1 ICHCIVFLPN
11 IFGAQNE
18 ISIFLSH
25 VAITISISLLASWLF
40 AVSLTPLL
48 AARIPPPKYVTS
60 DSAVSRLKDRY
71 ARVLDWTLRH
81 RAQTMLA
88 TLAIVVASIAPMM
101 FVKKDLF
108 PSGGT
113 RRLELQ
119 VEANGV
125 YTLDETERAFAPLE
139 KWLYDRKKEL
149 EIESVYVWISEQFGG
164 GFRLKLVEEG
174 AELSSD
180 EIMEKI
186 REGLPKIAIG
196 NVNFGGGGQRGGGEG
211 LRVSLVGDSS
221 DELEKLGEVVLPI
234 LRGLEGLRDVRSDS
248 GATTREIAVRVD
260 RERAGQYGF
269 SAQEVATFIAIALRG
284 APLKEF
290 RASEDE
296 VPVWLR
302 FQESDTASV
311 DDLRDFKLRR
321 DDGELVPLLSL
332 VDVRVQDSASAIQ
345 RQDRQTSFP
354 IQINVAEGT
363 TAEVARKRVEDAL
376 SGLAMPPGYRWSFG
390 GGFERED
397 EAGKQMVFNL
407 LIALLLIYIVMAA
420 LFESLLFPAA
430 ILTSIV
436 FSIFG
441 VFWFFWL
448 TGTTFSIM
456 AFIGILIL
464 MGVVVNNGIIMVEH
478 INQLRHA
485 GMLRTQ
491 ALIEGSRE
499 RLRPVLMTM
508 GCTIIGMAPLCL
520 GSTQIGGDGPPYY
533 PMARAIVGGLV
544 FSTGI
549 TLVLLPTLYAMLDDW
564 RISTRRMMRHARG
577 LPEDGELAGAPSAPS
592 LA

>member
-1 ICHCIVFLPN
+1 MFLPN
-11 IFGAQNE
+11 IFGEPNQ
-18 ISIFLSH
+18 ISIFLAH
-25 VAITISISLLASWLF
+25 VAYAITISLLASWLF

-48 AARIPPPKYVTS
+48 AARIPPPKYISS
-60 DSAVSRLKDRY
+60 DNAVSRLKDRY

-81 RAQTMLA
+81 RAKTLLA
-88 TLAIVVASIAPMM
+88 TLALVAVSVVPMM
-101 FVKKDLF
+101 KVDKDMF
-108 PSGGT
+108 PAGGT
-113 RRLELQ
+113 RRLQMQ

-125 YTLDETERAFAPLE
+125 YTLDEMERAFAPLE
-139 KWLYDRKKEL
+139 RWLYDRKKEL
-149 EIESVYVWISEQFGG
+149 EIESVYVWITEQFGG
-164 GFRLKLVEEG
+164 GIRLKLVEEG
-174 AELSSD
+174 AQLST
-180 EIMEKI
+180 EQIMEKI

-196 NVNFGGGGQRGGGEG
+196 TVNFDGGGQRGGGEG
-211 LRVSLVGDSS
+211 LRLSLVGDSS
-221 DELEKLGEVVLPI
+221 DELRKLGDIVLPI
-234 LRGLEGLRDVRSDS
+234 LRRVEGLRDVRSDT
-248 GATTREIAVRVD
+248 GAATREIAVRVD

-269 SAQEVATFIAIALRG
+269 SAQEVATFISIALRG

-321 DDGELVPLLSL
+321 ADGELVPLLTL

-354 IQINVAEGT
+354 IQINLAEGT
-363 TAEVARKRVEDAL
+363 TAEAARKSIEDAL
-376 SGLAMPPGYRWSFG
+376 AGLALPPGYRWSFG

-397 EAGKQMVFNL
+397 EAGAQMMFNF
-407 LIALLLIYIVMAA
+407 LIALVLIYIVMAA

-448 TGTTFSIM
+448 TNTTFSIM

-485 GMLRTQ
+485 GKLRSQ

-520 GSTQIGGDGPPYY
+520 GNTQIGGDGPPYY

-544 FSTGI
+544 FSTII
-549 TLVLLPTLYAMLDDW
+549 TLLVLPTLYAMLDDW
-564 RISTRRMMRHARG
+564 RNASRRMLRRARG
-577 LPEDGELAGAPSAPS
+577 LPEEGNLVIEGMPA
-592 LA
+592 